1 MCGITLKV
9 LTSSPV
15 CAAIGE
21 FSERN
26 KECWIRSEN
35 EDPDQT
41 TNIRLQ
47 YLCNDE
53 DEELWS
59 FMEDVTFQVVDK
71 LAGAEDPT
79 EYWDKFSQTWV
90 TKRPARQHMRIKGV
104 VHEASS
110 TFMGPEA
117 EGGSVDEQFRP
128 YGANNVVSHRVF
140 SAD

>member
-1 MCGITLKV
+1 
-9 LTSSPV
+9 V

-26 KECWIRSEN
+26 EQCWIRPED
-35 EDPDQT
+35 EDPDKT

-59 FMEDVTFQVVDK
+59 FMEDATFRLIDRLTPADSK
-71 LAGAEDPT
+71 
-79 EYWDKFSQTWV
+79 EYWNKFTQSWSTQ
-90 TKRPARQHMRIKGV
+90 RPCENDIRIKGV
-104 VHEASS
+104 VHEAGS

-117 EGGSVDEQFRP
+117 EGGSVDEQYRP
-128 YGANNVVSHRVF
+128 YGSKNVVRLDSVDPNLAF
-140 SAD
+140 SDLYSSI